1 MKNIKIILCRD
12 LKALFTHFFVF
23 VIAIGLCILPA
34 LYAWLNIYSN
44 TDPYGNTEDIK
55 IAVASEDLGFIN
67 ADGENQ
73 NVSEEILKNLKENK
87 SIHWVDTTRAKA
99 KEGVKSGEYYAA
111 VVFSKDFSKCMYEG
125 VLEGLK
131 RPKVYYYDNEK
142 KNAVAIKITD
152 TAVSNLKNNI
162 NEMYISILVTNL
174 FEKEGEAVQS
184 QDTDSIGKKLNKKLN
199 RLSKQLVDYQEL
211 VDTLVVADER
221 MVASLDAAKSEL
233 SAAKQTADKSST
245 KLKKQDASDLS
256 DHIVTL
262 DNQVSQSMT
271 SALTQVYKAA
281 NAKKTARKNTYYKRA
296 VAYLKDARTGLSNM
310 QDTMRLLSSSISD
323 GKKNYSYA
331 SSLLETQI
339 QTLDRFIATLQ
350 KNMGSEKDAYT
361 KQQEAMW
368 QETLEDL
375 ESHYDN
381 VLDPLMQQIAQKV
394 NTVTTDLSSM
404 LESVSEDMVILEQVL
419 TGAQSGVKSL
429 DGSLK
434 GISNSLDDVGQ
445 SVGDLNSRIQQMSNS
460 EIVTKFK
467 EFLKGDPEGYGKFFS
482 TPVKIET
489 KAIYPVENYGTGV
502 APFYTTLALWVG
514 GIFLV
519 ALIKVNPSKE
529 GLIDPKPHELF
540 LGRFLLFFLLGQ
552 FQAAVIVWGDLN
564 LLHIQCLSIPRFML
578 ASSIASF
585 TFMIL
590 IYSCTIAFGDIGKAL
605 VVVLVVI
612 QIAGSSG
619 TYPIEILPEFYQKVY
634 IFFPFPYSINAMRE
648 ALCGMYEHDYLIYLM
663 QLLLFAV
670 VSLLVGLVIRLPF
683 IKVYHFV
690 ERRMNDTGFM

>member
-55 IAVASEDLGFIN
+55 IAVASEDLGYIN

-73 NVSEEILKNLKENK
+73 NVSEKILKNLKENK

-174 FEKEGEAVQS
+174 FEKEGEAVES
-184 QDTDSIGKKLNKKLN
+184 QDCDSIGKKLNKKLN
-199 RLSKQLVDYQEL
+199 RLSKQLVNYREL

-271 SALTQVYKAA
+271 SALTQVYKAV

-331 SSLLETQI
+331 SSLLQTQI

-404 LESVSEDMVILEQVL
+404 LESVSEDMVVLEQVL

-434 GISNSLDDVGQ
+434 GISNSLDDVEQ

-489 KAIYPVENYGTGV
+489 QAIYPVENY
-502 APFYTTLALWVG
+502 
-514 GIFLV
+514 
-519 ALIKVNPSKE
+519 
-529 GLIDPKPHELF
+529 
-540 LGRFLLFFLLGQ
+540 
-552 FQAAVIVWGDLN
+552 
-564 LLHIQCLSIPRFML
+564 
-578 ASSIASF
+578 
-585 TFMIL
+585 
-590 IYSCTIAFGDIGKAL
+590 
-605 VVVLVVI
+605 
-612 QIAGSSG
+612 
-619 TYPIEILPEFYQKVY
+619 
-634 IFFPFPYSINAMRE
+634 
-648 ALCGMYEHDYLIYLM
+648 
-663 QLLLFAV
+663 
-670 VSLLVGLVIRLPF
+670 
-683 IKVYHFV
+683 
-690 ERRMNDTGFM
+690 

>member
-1 MKNIKIILCRD
+1 MKNIKIILSRD

-55 IAVASEDLGFIN
+55 IAVASEDLGYIN

-73 NVSEEILKNLKENK
+73 NVSEEILKTLKENK

-174 FEKEGEAVQS
+174 FEKEGEAVES
-184 QDTDSIGKKLNKKLN
+184 QDSDSVGKKLNKKLK
-199 RLSKQLVDYQEL
+199 RLSKQLTGYREL

-233 SAAKQTADKSST
+233 STAKQTADKSSS
-245 KLKKQDASDLS
+245 KLKKADASDLS

-271 SALTQVYKAA
+271 SALTQVYKAV
-281 NAKKTARKNTYYKRA
+281 NAKKTAQKNTYYKRA

-310 QDTMRLLSSSISD
+310 LDTMRLLSSSVSD
-323 GKKNYSYA
+323 GQKNYSYA

-350 KNMGSEKDAYT
+350 KNMGSQKDAYT

-381 VLDPLMQQIAQKV
+381 VLDPLMQQISKKV
-394 NTVTTDLSSM
+394 NTITTDLSSM

-419 TGAQSGVKSL
+419 TGAQSGVQSL

-434 GISNSLDDVGQ
+434 GISNSLDDVEQ
-445 SVGDLNSRIQQMSNS
+445 SVTNLNSTIQQMSSS

-467 EFLKGDPEGYGKFFS
+467 EFLKGDPEGYGEFFA

-529 GLIDPKPHELF
+529 GLVNPKPHELF

-564 LLHIQCLSIPRFML
+564 LLHIQCLSVPRFML

-670 VSLLVGLVIRLPF
+670 ASLLVGLVIRLPF

-690 ERRMNDTGFM
+690 ERRMKDTGFM

>member
-55 IAVASEDLGFIN
+55 IAVASEDLGYIN

-310 QDTMRLLSSSISD
+310 QDTMRLLSSAISD

-381 VLDPLMQQIAQKV
+381 VLDPLMQQIAKKV

-445 SVGDLNSRIQQMSNS
+445 SVGDLNSKIQQMSNS

-482 TPVKIET
+482 PPVKIET

-612 QIAGSSG
+612 QIAG
-619 TYPIEILPEFYQKVY
+619 
-634 IFFPFPYSINAMRE
+634 
-648 ALCGMYEHDYLIYLM
+648 
-663 QLLLFAV
+663 
-670 VSLLVGLVIRLPF
+670 
-683 IKVYHFV
+683 
-690 ERRMNDTGFM
+690 